1 MEQEASNDE
10 LRQGGVADGDGCA
23 RSDAVGESSGD
34 RSKQQ
39 GKKKLDTA
47 HQDKW
52 LHMIFSPTYKWK
64 KGGRGDVSGGRQP
77 AGH

>member
-47 HQDKW
+47 HQDK
-52 LHMIFSPTYKWK
+52 
-64 KGGRGDVSGGRQP
+64 
-77 AGH
+77 